1 MYLFPQTLASGI
13 PQGSILG
20 PILFLIYINDLS
32 LFIKNSNL
40 DLYADDS
47 TLYTSGA
54 KSLEVQTN
62 LQSSL
67 NSILDW
73 CTYNNMVVNPTKT
86 KCMLIGP
93 KNKFIYCKLDLRIN
107 NVPIENVESHK
118 ILGVH
123 VDKHLSWAV
132 HIDKTCTKMNSKIA
146 LLKRISIYLTF
157 EMKQLFYSSYIL
169 PCFDYC
175 CPFGEEIVYK
185 IYLELACCR
194 KSCPHYTWGFNKDT
208 FKRSFYSTK
217 MVKLW

>member
-1 MYLFPQTLASGI
+1 MYLSPQTLASGV

-20 PILFLIYINDLS
+20 LILFLIYINDLR

-47 TLYTSGA
+47 TLYMSGA

-73 CTYNNMVVNPTKT
+73 CTYSNMLVNQTKT
-86 KCMLIGP
+86 KCMLIRP
-93 KNKFIYCKLDLRIN
+93 KNKSTSCKLDLRIN
-107 NVPIENVESHK
+107 NVPTENVDSHK

-132 HIDKTCTKMNSKIA
+132 HIDKICLKINSKIG
-146 LLKRISIYLTF
+146 LL
-157 EMKQLFYSSYIL
+157 
-169 PCFDYC
+169 
-175 CPFGEEIVYK
+175 
-185 IYLELACCR
+185 
-194 KSCPHYTWGFNKDT
+194 
-208 FKRSFYSTK
+208 
-217 MVKLW
+217 

>member
-1 MYLFPQTLASGI
+1 MTSSRLKDEWLNDINSGKVIGSVFVDLKKLLTFDNHETLLHKLKLHNFSEKSLSLFKSYLSEKTQCIKHKNMYSSPQTLASRV

-20 PILFLIYINDLS
+20 PIFFLIYINDLS

-47 TLYTSGA
+47 TWYTYGA

-73 CTYNNMVVNPTKT
+73 CTYNNMFVNPTKT

-93 KNKFIYCKLDLRIN
+93 KSKSTSCKLELRIN

-123 VDKHLSWAV
+123 IDKHLSWAV
-132 HIDKTCTKMNSKIA
+132 HIDKNA
-146 LLKRISIYLTF
+146 
-157 EMKQLFYSSYIL
+157 
-169 PCFDYC
+169 
-175 CPFGEEIVYK
+175 
-185 IYLELACCR
+185 
-194 KSCPHYTWGFNKDT
+194 
-208 FKRSFYSTK
+208 
-217 MVKLW
+217 